1 MRRDPHLKLL
11 LIAGYFDMATPFFG
25 AEYDLGHMALDA
37 DRQANITYKYYP
49 SGHMVYIEPESAKRL
64 HDDIEA
70 WMDSAR

>member
-1 MRRDPHLKLL
+1 VLNL
-11 LIAGYFDMATPFFG
+11 AGYYDMATPFFG
-25 AEYDLGHMALDA
+25 AENDLAHMAIDP
-37 DRQANITYKYYP
+37 DRQANVTFKYYP